1 MESSILTDMDR
12 DKFQQA
18 REFICADIE
27 REIALAR
34 DGSGAGNF
42 MCALALLCYT
52 EFMGGA
58 KRGKFQRSE
67 ARRNFESF
75 FADLGVEYTSL
86 TRAINVSGVFRC
98 GLAHEYFVKEDCT
111 IYMLGDKQPGLG
123 MDGNRY
129 YLVVEQYFKDFK
141 KAVQAL
147 ETQLYG

>member
-1 MESSILTDMDR
+1 MDR

-18 REFICADIE
+18 RDFIFADIE

-34 DGSGAGNF
+34 DGGGAGNF

-58 KRGKFQRSE
+58 KRGKFQRGE
-67 ARRNFESF
+67 ERRNFGSF
-75 FADLGVEYTSL
+75 FADLGVEYASL
-86 TRAINVSGVFRC
+86 TRTINVYGVFRC

-111 IYMLGDKQPGLG
+111 IFMLGDKQPGLG
-123 MDGNRY
+123 VVGNRY
-129 YLVVEQYFKDFK
+129 YFVVEQYFKDFK